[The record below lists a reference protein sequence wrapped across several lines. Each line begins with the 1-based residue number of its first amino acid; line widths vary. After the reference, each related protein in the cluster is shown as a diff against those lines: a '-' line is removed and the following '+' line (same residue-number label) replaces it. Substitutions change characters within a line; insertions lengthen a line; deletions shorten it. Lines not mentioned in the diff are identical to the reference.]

1 MSTDDKRPRGDK
13 KPFGKKPYR
22 SGGGFG
28 DKKPYGDKKPF
39 GDKKRFAGPGAGP
52 RGPRPEGDRPF
63 RDRGPRPDGPSRP
76 RPFGDRPDRDRG
88 PRRDF
93 GDKGR
98 PRGPRPVGEGP
109 SRPRPFG
116 DRPDRDRGPRPVG
129 DRQFRERGPRADGE
143 RPSRPFGN
151 RPDREERAP
160 RKDRP
165 FRGMYGGPKKDGEY
179 PRGDRP
185 FRRGPARGADQE
197 SSAPRVRSPED
208 TERRHLGEDELRYLG
223 KNACLGLF
231 KARPDDIVRVYV
243 LRSLAEE
250 FAAVIEYCGK
260 NHLSYHLV
268 EEQDLERLTDSVHHQ
283 GICIVARM
291 KRFFPEEAFFR
302 ELGAHRTLVLYL
314 DGVANPHNLGAIV
327 RTAAHFGVKFVC
339 VPKDE
344 INKLSPA
351 LYRTAEGGAEAV
363 NVVRIEEPEKF
374 FDRLSHQG
382 FHLYAF
388 EAGKKSMSL
397 FDTRLNEKSV
407 FVFGAEVEG
416 LSGLV
421 KSVVE
426 SKIKIPGTG
435 EVESLNVSVAAA
447 VAMAEFEKQGVT
459 RSVRIV
465 KKKS

>member
-22 SGGGFG
+22 TGGGF
-28 DKKPYGDKKPF
+28 GDKKPF
-39 GDKKRFAGPGAGP
+39 GDKKRFAGPAAGPRGAGP
-52 RGPRPEGDRPF
+52 RGPRPDGDRPSRPRPF
-63 RDRGPRPDGPSRP
+63 GDRPDRDRGPSRDFGDKGPRGPRPNSDRPFERGPRADGEGPSRP

-93 GDKGR
+93 GDKG
-98 PRGPRPVGEGP
+98 PRGPRPD
-109 SRPRPFG
+109 G
-116 DRPDRDRGPRPVG
+116 DRPDRDRN
-129 DRQFRERGPRADGE
+129 
-143 RPSRPFGN
+143 S
-151 RPDREERAP
+151 
-160 RKDRP
+160 RKDTP
-165 FRGMYGGPKKDGEY
+165 FRGMYGGPKKEGEY

-197 SSAPRVRSPED
+197 SSGPRVRSPED

-250 FAAVIEYCGK
+250 FTAVIEYCGK

-268 EEQDLERLTDSVHHQ
+268 EEEDLERLTDSVHHQ

-374 FDRLSHQG
+374 FDRLTHQG

-421 KSVVE
+421 KSLVE
-426 SKIKIPGTG
+426 SKVKIPGTG

-447 VAMAEFEKQGVT
+447 VAIAEFEKQGLT